1 MFERFGEFDSAEE
14 LNRAAKAQL
23 LEGEKDVIRAI
34 AEENGLDKE
43 DAEDYIDGFVEELTG
58 PLLAAI
64 GKLNV
69 EILDLKNEVDILDDW
84 IMMIRTYCQQ
94 EEAFARAVRRKGKSL
109 KGCIEKLMK
118 WSLQHAEPVPKDICK
133 ACGISY
139 NVKLGIPGSRKARE
153 LIREYYLGEAKG

>member
-1 MFERFGEFDSAEE
+1 MWERFGEFDSAEE
-14 LNRAAKAQL
+14 INRAAKAQL
-23 LEGEKDVIRAI
+23 LEGETEVVRAI
-34 AEENGLDKE
+34 AEENGLDPE
-43 DAEDYIDGFVEELTG
+43 DADDYIDGVVEELTG

-69 EILDLKNEVDILDDW
+69 EILDLKNEADILDDW

-94 EEAFARAVRRKGKSL
+94 EESFARAVRRKGKSL
-109 KGCIEKLMK
+109 KGCIEKIMK
-118 WSLQHAEPVPKDICK
+118 WSLQHAAPVPKDICT